1 MFKKNHGKITKIID
15 KLDPLTVMLLL
26 NAVYFRGEWTYP
38 FNPKNTH
45 NGTFYNYGKEE
56 KKVEIMLQNH
66 EFMYYQD
73 KEIQAIELP
82 YKNDSMSAIIILPN
96 NDININ
102 NYVNLLNINDE
113 FKNKILDK
121 MVRTKI
127 QLYLPKFEVGFDGKL
142 KDVLIRLGMIKP
154 FELDADFSGINEVG
168 GIYIEDVIHKTY
180 LRVDEIGSEAA
191 GASIVDLRTNGTLS
205 ISTKMNINRPFIMI
219 IKSKKFPKNND
230 FLFMAKIEEL

>member
-1 MFKKNHGKITKIID
+1 MS
-15 KLDPLTVMLLL
+15 
-26 NAVYFRGEWTYP
+26 
-38 FNPKNTH
+38 
-45 NGTFYNYGKEE
+45 
-56 KKVEIMLQNH
+56 QNH

-113 FKNKILDK
+113 FENKILDK

-154 FELDADFSGINEVG
+154 FELNADFSGINEVG

-180 LRVDEIGSEAA
+180 L
-191 GASIVDLRTNGTLS
+191 
-205 ISTKMNINRPFIMI
+205 
-219 IKSKKFPKNND
+219 
-230 FLFMAKIEEL
+230 